1 MAPKMQPPS
10 EPTSLLWAHQI
21 KREHGHISDRLAQ
34 LEAAIGRL
42 EAQATVDRD
51 REAEVT
57 ALSQQLHAYT
67 EDNSKKNDK
76 AVDEAVQQVRKDVS
90 EQFEDVK
97 GRLEAIINKL
107 DAVDRDAEDAAAK
120 KKDEFNREVDML
132 KRVKRVEEE
141 IDQYRNSL
149 TAIGKQLDEQC
160 VQMVQEQIKKL
171 LQEARNAG
179 DDREKVKENLE
190 MIEDALVALKE
201 EKEKILAEVQETTAA
216 LHKTASEATTASI
229 MSMDNARDALLKAA
243 SISSATTVEGQPKKA
258 RGKPKAADDADDAKS
273 DSAKVSHFTQ
283 AAGVSKKSATNAW
296 VQDRISCRSDSPVEP
311 VRGVPPEVRTKEED
325 RALMKR
331 LKDLKRL
338 LPSVGPFE
346 PGEKEAQSAKVTKR
360 KRVAKPKTASRKR
373 VADKATEPQTQ
384 SLRDSATPK
393 PAEDPEFEKRV
404 TRRGRGWVEVVEDV
418 ADNPLLSRRNELAT
432 IAEEEEPAEPARRT
446 LRRRKIE
453 QNDNTQAR
461 AVFASV
467 AAPTKS
473 KKRKANADLIDET
486 IDVDAPRATR
496 RSVPPKKLTA
506 EPTEEDR
513 PVKRKRTIKQKD
525 DFPF

>member
-21 KREHGHISDRLAQ
+21 KREHGHISDRLSQ

-51 REAEVT
+51 REAEAT

-67 EDNSKKNDK
+67 EENSKKN
-76 AVDEAVQQVRKDVS
+76 ATAADEAIQQVRKDVS

-97 GRLEAIINKL
+97 GRLEAIIAKL
-107 DAVDRDAEDAAAK
+107 DAVDRDTEDAAAK

-160 VQMVQEQIKKL
+160 VHMVQEQIKKL
-171 LQEARNAG
+171 LQEAKNAG
-179 DDREKVKENLE
+179 DDHEKVKENLE
-190 MIEDALVALKE
+190 MIENALVALKQ
-201 EKEKILAEVQETTAA
+201 EKEKVLAEVQETAA
-216 LHKTASEATTASI
+216 VLHKTASEATTASI
-229 MSMDNARDALLKAA
+229 TSMDNARDALLKAA

-258 RGKPKAADDADDAKS
+258 RGKPKAAADAKS
-273 DSAKVSHFTQ
+273 DSPKESHFTQ
-283 AAGVSKKSATNAW
+283 AAGGSKKSATNAW
-296 VQDRISCRSDSPVEP
+296 VQDRISRRSDSPVEP

-331 LKDLKRL
+331 LHDLKRL

-346 PGEKEAQSAKVTKR
+346 PGEKEAQSTKVTKR
-360 KRVAKPKTASRKR
+360 KRAAKPKTTTRKR
-373 VADKATEPQTQ
+373 VTDKATEPQTQ

-393 PAEDPEFEKRV
+393 PADDPEFEKRV

-418 ADNPLLSRRNELAT
+418 ADNPLLSRGNELAT
-432 IAEEEEPAEPARRT
+432 IAEEEEPAEPARRST
-446 LRRRKIE
+446 RRRKIE

-473 KKRKANADLIDET
+473 KKRKADADLIDET

-506 EPTEEDR
+506 EPKEEER

>member
-10 EPTSLLWAHQI
+10 EPTSLLWAYQI

-42 EAQATVDRD
+42 EAQATADRD

-67 EDNSKKNDK
+67 EESSKKN
-76 AVDEAVQQVRKDVS
+76 ATAADEAIQQVRKDVS

-97 GRLEAIINKL
+97 GRLEAIITKL
-107 DAVDRDAEDAAAK
+107 DAVDRDTADAAAK

-149 TAIGKQLDEQC
+149 TALGKQLDEQC

-201 EKEKILAEVQETTAA
+201 EKEKVLAEVQETTAA
-216 LHKTASEATTASI
+216 LHKTASEATTASNL
-229 MSMDNARDALLKAA
+229 SMDNARDALLKAA

-258 RGKPKAADDADDAKS
+258 RGKPNSAVDADTKS
-273 DSAKVSHFTQ
+273 DSPKVSHFTQ
-283 AAGVSKKSATNAW
+283 AAGGSKKSSTNAW
-296 VQDRISCRSDSPVEP
+296 VQDRISRRSDSPVEP

-331 LKDLKRL
+331 LHDLKRL

-346 PGEKEAQSAKVTKR
+346 PGEKEAQAPKVTKR
-360 KRVAKPKTASRKR
+360 KRASKPKTASRKR
-373 VADKATEPQTQ
+373 VAAKATESQKQ

-404 TRRGRGWVEVVEDV
+404 TRRGRGWVEVVETAD
-418 ADNPLLSRRNELAT
+418 DNPLLPRGNELAT
-432 IAEEEEPAEPARRT
+432 IAEEEEPAEPARRST
-446 LRRRKIE
+446 RRRKIE

-461 AVFASV
+461 AVFGAV

-473 KKRKANADLIDET
+473 KKRKADADLIDET